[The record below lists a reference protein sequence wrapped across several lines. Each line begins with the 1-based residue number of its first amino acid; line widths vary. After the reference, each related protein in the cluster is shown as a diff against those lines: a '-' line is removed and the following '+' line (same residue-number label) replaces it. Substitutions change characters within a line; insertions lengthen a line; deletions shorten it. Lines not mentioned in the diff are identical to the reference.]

1 MTRILLTNDD
11 GFFAP
16 GIRAMREALLAAEAP
31 MDIIVIAPDREQ
43 SASSHGMTLHR
54 PLRLDQVEPEVYKVD
69 GTPTDCV
76 LLAARGGLPVPPD
89 LVISGINSGRNMG
102 DDVTYSGTVAAAMEG
117 TLLGM
122 PSLAVSLAG
131 DRYFDTAAS
140 VAARLMFQVLDRGLP
155 PDTFLNVNVP
165 DLPLA
170 DVRGAL
176 VTAQSR
182 RTYHDQVISKR
193 DPRGRAYYWIAGD
206 VPEGSAADGTDFA
219 AVQEGYVSITPL
231 HLDLTNHAAM
241 DDVRSW
247 RLTMEGR

>member
-16 GIRAMREALLAAEAP
+16 GIKVMREALEAEHT
-31 MDIIVIAPDREQ
+31 DIEIVVVSPDREQ
-43 SASSHGMTLHR
+43 SASSHGVTLHR
-54 PLRLDQVEPEVYKVD
+54 PLRLDQVEPAVYKVD

-76 LLAARGGLPVPPD
+76 LLASRGGLPVPPD
-89 LVISGINSGRNMG
+89 LVVSGINAGGNMG
-102 DDVTYSGTVAAAMEG
+102 DDVTYSGTIAAAMEG

-122 PSLAVSLAG
+122 PSLAVSLVG
-131 DRYFDTAAS
+131 DRYFETAAA
-140 VAARLMFQVLDRGLP
+140 VATDLVAQLLDRGMP
-155 PDTFLNVNVP
+155 ADTFLNVNVP

-170 DVRGAL
+170 DVRGTL

-206 VPEGSAADGTDFA
+206 VPEWSAADGTDFA
-219 AVQEGYVSITPL
+219 AVHKGYVSITPL

-247 RLTMEGR
+247 RLTVEGR